1 MTDKLHKNT
10 ESCTGFRTLETDVE
24 ASNGSLCD
32 QCVSADFARNLERER
47 NILASGLRD
56 VMNSSDSTSM
66 YRIAKAAL
74 NKVTGQ
80 E

>member
-1 MTDKLHKNT
+1 MTDT
-10 ESCTGFRTLETDVE
+10 PETDSVLNQLE
-24 ASNGSLCD
+24 HHLPNWLASEIMAA
-32 QCVSADFARNLERER
+32 VARRLERER
-47 NILASGLRD
+47 NILTSGLRD